1 MCSLSWG
8 LQPAPTEDCRQYWYE
23 KQPAFRVLTDRG
35 AHTLGA
41 LGGEPHI
48 EAGGTGLL
56 QTLNSLFSAIFML
69 PRSGQKPPG
78 TVQGSSRNFPGKI
91 NGHIRP
97 KEGPKE
103 GNV

>member
-23 KQPAFRVLTDRG
+23 KQPAFRVLADQG

-41 LGGEPHI
+41 LGGEPHM
-48 EAGGTGLL
+48 EVGGTGLPPPSL

-69 PRSGQKPPG
+69 PRRRPEAPRHTWRHVQSLPG
-78 TVQGSSRNFPGKI
+78 
-91 NGHIRP
+91 
-97 KEGPKE
+97 EG
-103 GNV
+103 G

>member
-23 KQPAFRVLTDRG
+23 KQPAFRVPTDQG
-35 AHTLGA
+35 TTLGA

-56 QTLNSLFSAIFML
+56 QTLNSLFSAHSCS
-69 PRSGQKPPG
+69 P
-78 TVQGSSRNFPGKI
+78 
-91 NGHIRP
+91 
-97 KEGPKE
+97 EGPEAPRAQCREAPETFQGK
-103 GNV
+103 